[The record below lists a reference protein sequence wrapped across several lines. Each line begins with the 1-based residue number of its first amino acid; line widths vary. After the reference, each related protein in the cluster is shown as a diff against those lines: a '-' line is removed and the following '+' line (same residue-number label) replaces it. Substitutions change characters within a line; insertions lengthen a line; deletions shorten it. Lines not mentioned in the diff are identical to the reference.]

1 MLSGF
6 FPSGPKLV
14 LVGGLPR
21 IAASSPGIGLQGT
34 PEGFE
39 GGVVVAIAGADRMSV
54 RSFMYDDTRL
64 EGCDCETNEGAELSG
79 PLSRGSKVR

>member
-1 MLSGF
+1 M
-6 FPSGPKLV
+6 
-14 LVGGLPR
+14 
-21 IAASSPGIGLQGT
+21 
-34 PEGFE
+34 PERFE
-39 GGVVVAIAGADRMSV
+39 GGVDVTMADADRASV

>member
-39 GGVVVAIAGADRMSV
+39 GGVDVTIADADRASV
-54 RSFMYDDTRL
+54 RSFIYEDNRH
-64 EGCDCETNEGAELSG
+64 ESCDWETNEGAELSG
-79 PLSRGSKVR
+79 LLSRGSKVR